1 MLVYLSLD
9 IICSS
14 RLTVYHKHPS
24 QITVRILEL
33 VIRRQISVHIF
44 APNGGYYWQ
53 GCFWTLRCFYIYSQG
68 VPRLFQNSDPLSTTR
83 PTKVICL
90 QRRNRRLYDRE
101 SHSFVGSKS
110 TFPYQRIV
118 YVVLKTTFKNF
129 LRFVLFELVSFKVRP
144 KLIPLSF
151 MCREIDVRKLHHTRN
166 VYTNILTILQ

>member
-24 QITVRILEL
+24 QKTVRILEL

-44 APNGGYYWQ
+44 APNGGYCWQ

-90 QRRNRRLYDRE
+90 QRRNRRLYDRVSLFRRQQINFSISTDCVCSLKDYILE
-101 SHSFVGSKS
+101 FSQIRSF
-110 TFPYQRIV
+110 RISI
-118 YVVLKTTFKNF
+118 F
-129 LRFVLFELVSFKVRP
+129 
-144 KLIPLSF
+144 
-151 MCREIDVRKLHHTRN
+151 
-166 VYTNILTILQ
+166 